1 MKFAELVAA
10 RMQAVDA
17 LEKRM
22 MAKPTAELA
31 EKLGKTT
38 LAAHAGRIEQRIAR
52 LDRQRAATLAR
63 IDTALE
69 SEHAA
74 LSMIRKMAEKVPE
87 ARAGKGAQPSKP
99 VTDPGGSSAKKA
111 AAGKKSL
118 RAKPAKPA

>member
-1 MKFAELVAA
+1 MKLAELVAA

-22 MAKPTAELA
+22 MEKPTAELA
-31 EKLGKTT
+31 ERLGETT
-38 LAAHAGRIEQRIAR
+38 LAARAGRIEQRIAR

-74 LSMIRKMAEKVPE
+74 LSTIRKMAQRLPA
-87 ARAGKGAQPSKP
+87 ARAGKTTRPSKP
-99 VTDPGGSSAKKA
+99 ATDTRDSRAKKA
-111 AAGKKSL
+111 AAGKKSV
-118 RAKPAKPA
+118 RAKPANPA